1 MPCSC
6 AFGCKR
12 TAGVPMH
19 RFPSQEK
26 FPERF
31 KTWVTLCGGKLETSA
46 DCHVY
51 KDKRVCDIHFEAK
64 DHNRNNRLNALAVP
78 SLHLTDSR
86 PEPNVCGQ
94 QEQTSASERIPVE
107 DNTNVLIDMTILSLD
122 REAVAS
128 IENDHAYSAFGKRKP
143 PTVKLVQRKP
153 AITKKMQVASTENDH
168 GYSACGKRKP
178 PTVKLVQRNL
188 AITKK
193 MLVPR
198 MKTSKPYSKEA
209 ERKIRDLQFEILRLR
224 RRCKFLEY
232 KLEDAT
238 KLTDNEPQITTTN
251 ITLPPEIFTQIYV
264 TRPGMSHRNSNVH
277 QILT

>member
-153 AITKKMQVASTENDH
+153 AITKKMQV
-168 GYSACGKRKP
+168 
-178 PTVKLVQRNL
+178 
-188 AITKK
+188 
-193 MLVPR
+193 PR